1 MIRRTWNAAT
11 TRQHAL
17 ISETQRSLM
26 KRSKSTA
33 SANRRPSY
41 QRRLINA
48 GDLRSWAAVRD
59 FLIEVFPG
67 CEKEPTGGR
76 EVVRVAGK
84 VLAYLAVSERSRPG
98 GEPGNEEFVIVR
110 IDPDRREHLLELNP
124 EAFFV
129 TPHYRRYP
137 GVIVRL
143 STVDQK
149 QLRDLLVDAWRLVA
163 PKRLVRDWDAEL
175 LLAATEKTDLKIQ

>member
-1 MIRRTWNAAT
+1 
-11 TRQHAL
+11 
-17 ISETQRSLM
+17 M
-26 KRSKSTA
+26 KRNKSAT
-33 SANRRPSY
+33 STNRLRSGK
-41 QRRLINA
+41 RRLIDA
-48 GDLRSWAAVRD
+48 GGLRSWTAVRD
-59 FLIEVFPG
+59 FLSENFPG
-67 CEKEPTGGR
+67 CEKEPAGAR

-84 VLAYLAVSERSRPG
+84 VLAYLAVNERSRPN

-110 IDPDRREHLLELNP
+110 IDLDRREHLLELNP

-129 TPHYRRYP
+129 TPHYKSYP

-163 PKRLVRDWDAEL
+163 PKRLVREWDAEL
-175 LLAATEKTDLKIQ
+175 LSASNSTLLPATEETDLKIQ